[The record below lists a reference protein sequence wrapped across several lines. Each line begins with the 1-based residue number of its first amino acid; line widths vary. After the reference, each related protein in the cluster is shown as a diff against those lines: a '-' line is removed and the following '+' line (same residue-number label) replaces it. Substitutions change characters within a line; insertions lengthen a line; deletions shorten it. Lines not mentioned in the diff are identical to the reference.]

1 MTNFKELIEKAT
13 DEIYNNNV
21 ATEDYHSFHKGAKL
35 PNELLLKAL
44 EALERIS
51 LDVFVASYQEEYQLS
66 KKQAKEVLAE
76 IKQVLEEVSK

>member
-44 EALERIS
+44 EALEKHHNEWSHNDICLS
-51 LDVFVASYQEEYQLS
+51 ECYQS
-66 KKQAKEVLAE
+66 CNVVSE